1 MVPGSEEP
9 FMRLQVSVLFVGAA
23 LVALVGVSISAQT
36 QGQGAGQ
43 GQGQVQGQPPP
54 PQGRGGRAPQ
64 NLQVLPKDMT
74 GQQVQMFM
82 RTFTAALGVE
92 CTHCHVQDRAS
103 DEKPTKVMA
112 RKMMQM
118 TAAIN
123 GDLLKGIGEPAPE
136 GTSKVTC
143 FTCHRG
149 ALKPLTAPV
158 PGGGGF

>member
-1 MVPGSEEP
+1 
-9 FMRLQVSVLFVGAA
+9 MRLQVSVLFVGAA
-23 LVALVGVSISAQT
+23 FVALIGASISAQT
-36 QGQGAGQ
+36 QGQGQGQAQ

-54 PQGRGGRAPQ
+54 QGRGGGRPPQ

-92 CTHCHVQDRAS
+92 CTHCHVQDRSS
-103 DEKPTKVMA
+103 DEKPTKVTA
-112 RKMMQM
+112 RKMLQM
-118 TAAIN
+118 VAAIN
-123 GDLLKGIGEPAPE
+123 GDLLKGIGEPPAA
-136 GTSKVTC
+136 GTQKVTC

-149 ALKPLTAPV
+149 ALKPLTAPP